1 MRILVLTKRFI
12 FLPIPSDDPEKEKG
26 FQIIEDWAFN
36 TVLTPEE
43 IDKERGVVL
52 EEYRLGLGAGKRMM
66 GRYLSK
72 MMHDSHYAERLPIG
86 QKKRKFKHQSLV
98 NFTKIGTDQI

>member
-1 MRILVLTKRFI
+1 LTKRFI
-12 FLPIPSDDPEKEKG
+12 FLPIPSDDPEKIRKG

-52 EEYRLGLGAGKRMM
+52 EEQTRFR
-66 GRYLSK
+66 SW
-72 MMHDSHYAERLPIG
+72 
-86 QKKRKFKHQSLV
+86 KKE
-98 NFTKIGTDQI
+98 